1 MLDVEGGCLCGVVRY
16 RVKGTPMASVICHCT
31 SCRKAAGAPSVAW
44 VTFPAA
50 QFEWTRGEPRSHRS
64 STPVLR
70 TFCDRCGTPL
80 TYAHASRPQ
89 EIDLT
94 TLSLDDPTLF
104 PPRQEVWMQ
113 ERVVWEAA
121 NPALRPFPRGGA

>member
-1 MLDVEGGCLCGVVRY
+1 V
-16 RVKGTPMASVICHCT
+16 
-31 SCRKAAGAPSVAW
+31 
-44 VTFPAA
+44 
-50 QFEWTRGEPRSHRS
+50 RGEPRSHRS

-80 TYAHASRPQ
+80 TYANASRPQ
-89 EIDLT
+89 EIDVT

-121 NPALRPFPRGGA
+121 NPSLRPFPRGGA